1 MIKWPTWHVKCTKKK
16 KHVGSNNDQ
25 WTIEIVPKNEF
36 FWLIGK
42 GEGEEGLQ
50 DVLGIPK
57 DGVGVEIIGGVE
69 PEMELLLS
77 IPFPLCEHIGVN
89 CVRVA
94 TKVAKKLKINLIPRR
109 SWSFKLQ
116 PRNKKNRSEINHNNQ
131 YPITK

>member
-1 MIKWPTWHVKCTKKK
+1 MKK
-16 KHVGSNNDQ
+16 G
-25 WTIEIVPKNEF
+25 
-36 FWLIGK
+36 
-42 GEGEEGLQ
+42 GEEGLQ

-77 IPFPLCEHIGVN
+77 VPFPLCEHIGVN

-94 TKVAKKLKINLIPRR
+94 TKVAKKLKINFIPRR

-116 PRNKKNRSEINHNNQ
+116 SYSQKQVRNEPQQSIPNNQ
-131 YPITK
+131 EPIQRSD